1 MTDFF
6 SEVPPAPVPC
16 LCCAGAPCWVWKGGW
31 FMVYLTHGEQTGTGL
46 VSLGRTWSVDKE
58 DLGFQ

>member
-6 SEVPPAPVPC
+6 SEVPPAPVLC
-16 LCCAGAPCWVWKGGW
+16 LHWAGASCWVWMGGL
-31 FMVYLTHGEQTGTGL
+31 FSFTQGEQTGTGL
-46 VSLGRTWSVDKE
+46 MSLGHTWRVDKE